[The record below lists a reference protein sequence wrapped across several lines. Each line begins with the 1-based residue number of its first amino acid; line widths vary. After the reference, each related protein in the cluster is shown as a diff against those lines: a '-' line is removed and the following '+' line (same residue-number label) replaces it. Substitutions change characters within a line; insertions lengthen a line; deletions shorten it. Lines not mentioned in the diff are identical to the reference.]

1 MPTPLAIVTASGWK
15 GTSASDTRVCCGTL
29 GYTMRDRA
37 AADAAI
43 TCARPPISAAPAQA
57 ARPARLGR
65 ALQPLSALETFAA
78 GASLQLGTA
87 AGQGWLNTQAI
98 RELAVH

>member
-37 AADAAI
+37 AADTAI
-43 TCARPPISAAPAQA
+43 TCARPPISAALAQA
-57 ARPARLGR
+57 RRPAHFGS
-65 ALQPLSALETFAA
+65 ALQPLSALDAFAT
-78 GASLQLGTA
+78 GASLQLDTA
-87 AGQGWLNTQAI
+87 AGQGWL
-98 RELAVH
+98 